1 MTQGGTVF
9 EMPWSVLPDYR
20 CFGCSPHNPCGI
32 QLEFEPHPDGIR
44 TRFRL
49 DRRYE
54 SYPGVV
60 HGGMIG
66 VICDET
72 MGNLIVIE
80 HRQSAFTVSLRLR
93 YISPLLV
100 DRPYQCVASLDEGA
114 PEGRFRGTAEVVD
127 ENGEVMASATAIY
140 QAFTLDQADH
150 QLNLSVGDKALLAEA
165 MSRDIPRNGG

>member
-1 MTQGGTVF
+1 MTQSGTAF
-9 EMPWSVLPDYR
+9 KMPWSVLSDYR

-32 QLEFEPHPDGIR
+32 QLEFEPHPEGIR
-44 TRFRL
+44 TSFRL
-49 DRRYE
+49 GRRYE

-72 MGNLIVIE
+72 MGNLIVLE

-100 DRPYQCVASLDEGA
+100 DSPYQCVASLCDDA
-114 PEGRFRGTAEVVD
+114 SEGRFRGTAEIAD
-127 ENGEVMASATAIY
+127 ASGELMASATAVY

-150 QLNLSVGDKALLAEA
+150 QLDLSAGDKALLTEA
-165 MSRDIPRNGG
+165 LSRDIPRNGG